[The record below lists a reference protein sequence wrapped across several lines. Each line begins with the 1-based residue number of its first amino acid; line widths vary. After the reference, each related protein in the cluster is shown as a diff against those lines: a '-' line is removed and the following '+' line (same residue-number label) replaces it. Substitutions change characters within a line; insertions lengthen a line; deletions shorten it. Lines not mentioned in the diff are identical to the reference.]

1 MDECIQNLEM
11 QLILKIVIKCV
22 QFSQYWITCSN
33 YSSALFFLSDNDLYI
48 LSNLFLSCFLFVQ
61 SCVDLK
67 QTKKNAEC
75 PCIIFDVFDVTPHC
89 HAYKSLLSCLSR
101 FHFLF

>member
-1 MDECIQNLEM
+1 MHTKFVNAVHFSFPSTELPA
-11 QLILKIVIKCV
+11 VITV
-22 QFSQYWITCSN
+22 VLY
-33 YSSALFFLSDNDLYI
+33 FFLSDNDLYI

-67 QTKKNAEC
+67 QTNKKNAEC